1 MVSPSFIRPLLAL
14 PLLAALASAT
24 YYPNIVTITE
34 VSKVY
39 DTKTI
44 TETLCYTKTVH
55 GKPMTIT
62 EYQTKTI
69 VYTSYCTETIT
80 TTVEKWK
87 YQTDTE
93 YITAKE
99 TVYKPTTKVEYA
111 TCTETIVKPT
121 TVYVKKYDITTIYQP
136 VPTTCYKTLTYTTTD
151 YEKVVQTIVTKVPV
165 PTTIYERKYE
175 TVTLPAETKTHYIT
189 DIRDKTK
196 YIYQTEYVTVSQI
209 LQVTVTTAKNAYPTY
224 TAPVAPSVTYTPPP
238 IATGGASRLATASGA
253 IVAVLF
259 SLAALF

>member
-24 YYPNIVTITE
+24 YPNIVTITE

-55 GKPMTIT
+55 GKPTTIT
-62 EYQTKTI
+62 EYLTKTK

-80 TTVEKWK
+80 TTLEKWK

-121 TVYVKKYDITTIYQP
+121 TVYVKKEHTITIYQP
-136 VPTTCYKTLTYTTTD
+136 VPTTFYKTLTYTTTD
-151 YEKVVQTIVTKVPV
+151 YKKVVKTIVTKVPV
-165 PTTIYERKYE
+165 PTTIYKYK
-175 TVTLPAETKTHYIT
+175 TVTLPGETKTHYIT
-189 DIRDKTK
+189 DIKDKTK

-209 LQVTVTTAKNAYPTY
+209 LQTT
-224 TAPVAPSVTYTPPP
+224 VTYTPPVEP
-238 IATGGASRLATASGA
+238 TVAPNATFITPPVATGGASRLATASGA
-253 IVAVLF
+253 IVAVLL